1 MSISKYFDFVHQTV
15 MICPRYNIPVDKTRS
30 PKVGGFQGKEPE
42 QCSKP
47 WLMAGDY
54 TTIL

>member
-1 MSISKYFDFVHQTV
+1 MSISKYFDVVHQTV